1 MIFIKIQETRDIELT
16 SDIASKIYAGKQGE
30 PFFDDLVNHMTS
42 GTCKVLV
49 LSDID
54 AVEKLRSVVG
64 APDPTIGKIYLEI
77 HQLCQKWIFRQT

>member
-1 MIFIKIQETRDIELT
+1 MSNE
-16 SDIASKIYAGKQGE
+16 IASKIYAGKQGE

-54 AVEKLRSVVG
+54 AVDKLRNVVG
-64 APDPTIGKIYLEI
+64 APDPVAAQEKGVQVENGKS
-77 HQLCQKWIFRQT
+77 F